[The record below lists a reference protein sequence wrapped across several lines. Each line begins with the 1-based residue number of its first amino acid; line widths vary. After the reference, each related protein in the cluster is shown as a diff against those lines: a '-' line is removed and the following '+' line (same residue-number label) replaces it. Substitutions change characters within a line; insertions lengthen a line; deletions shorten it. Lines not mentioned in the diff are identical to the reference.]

1 MRTQVMGGASTS
13 SFTVSASCGIFS
25 GTVTTANNGGFAGCR
40 TLPFAPALRL
50 TSFRGLCLRVRGD
63 GNRYK
68 LIVRDDY
75 EWNGVAW
82 AFSFDTRDAEWVSV
96 DAPFT
101 EFVPTRFARK
111 IKGVNLKRDSVTT
124 LQLTLSK
131 FEYDG
136 ALNPAFRTGAFRLE
150 IEEVRAFA

>member
-1 MRTQVMGGASTS
+1 MHAQVMGGASTS
-13 SFTVSASCGIFS
+13 SFTVTGSSGVFS

-40 TLPFAPALRL
+40 TLPFSPALRL
-50 TSFRGLCLRVRGD
+50 NSFRGLRLRVRGD
-63 GNRYK
+63 GQRYK
-68 LIVRDDY
+68 LILRDDY

-82 AFSFDTRDAEWVSV
+82 AYSFDTRDGKWVSI
-96 DAPFT
+96 DAPFS

-111 IKGVNLKRDSVTT
+111 IKGVTLKSDSITT
-124 LQLTLSK
+124 LQITLSK

-150 IEEVRAFA
+150 IEEVRAIA